1 MGVYKGSLNQLDKL
15 INNKAPVDDIKKAAL
30 QTWRNGLSS
39 IEDISD
45 FIEDEDAAD
54 LRNNI
59 SLMILSR
66 LEKYMGIPEGTILDV
81 YENAYEGDSKD
92 FYFVNFDSKFFRS
105 LGWGTY
111 Y

>member
-1 MGVYKGSLNQLDKL
+1 MGVYKGSLQQLDDLVK
-15 INNKAPVDDIKKAAL
+15 NNASIDQIKIAAL
-30 QTWRNGLSS
+30 QVWKNGLAS
-39 IEDISD
+39 IDDLSD

-92 FYFVNFDSKFFRS
+92 FYFVNFDSKFFRG